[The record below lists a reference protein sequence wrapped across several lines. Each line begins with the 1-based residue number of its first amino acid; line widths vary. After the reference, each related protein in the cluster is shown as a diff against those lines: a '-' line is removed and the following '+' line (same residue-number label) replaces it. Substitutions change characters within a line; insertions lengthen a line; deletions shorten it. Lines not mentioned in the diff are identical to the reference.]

1 MSDYTLLEQMITSLG
16 FPIIACIALFWF
28 INKQEERRREEIDS
42 LRETLS
48 ENSSILSSLKEL
60 IQVVLSKV
68 E

>member
-1 MSDYTLLEQMITSLG
+1 MSDFTVIEQIITSLG
-16 FPIIACIALFWF
+16 FPIVMCGALFWF

-48 ENSSILSSLKEL
+48 ENSSILASLKEL
-60 IQVVLSKV
+60 IQMVINK

>member
-16 FPIIACIALFWF
+16 FPIFACIALFWF

>member
-1 MSDYTLLEQMITSLG
+1 MSDFTMIEQIITSLG
-16 FPIIACIALFWF
+16 FPIVMCGALFWF

-48 ENSSILSSLKEL
+48 ENSSILASLKEL
-60 IQVVLSKV
+60 IQMVINKS

>member
-1 MSDYTLLEQMITSLG
+1 MQDYTLLEQMITSLG